1 MVLLNLEIGNN
12 VGIVLFIKDDQVL
25 LKLTAGIPPDLWCYK
40 SAQIRIYIMTWP
52 VKRLRAMP

>member
-25 LKLTAGIPPDLWCYK
+25 LKLTAGIPPDFWCYK
-40 SAQIRIYIMTWP
+40 SAQIRIYI
-52 VKRLRAMP
+52 

>member
-25 LKLTAGIPPDLWCYK
+25 LKLTAGIPPISGATKVLKYVF
-40 SAQIRIYIMTWP
+40 M
-52 VKRLRAMP
+52 L